1 MADSIQWCPF
11 SSWYTHPHF
20 SLSLSLTHTHTHTH
34 THTPLGLG
42 TSYRSENTGRTQRY
56 HGHYFY
62 SLPMLGNGC
71 LFLKWCWATQN
82 QHSKYI
88 PTWEIHIH
96 AQKSIPLDALNQNL
110 ILVFFSICVTKIY
123 HLLSSEMPL
132 FLFYF
137 QHYNS
142 RAKDSAV
149 FWTLWYIIPT
159 FWTKILTC
167 NTWKFPFFKEKNIKG
182 HRKPCC

>member
-1 MADSIQWCPF
+1 MSFFVLIH
-11 SSWYTHPHF
+11 SSP
-20 SLSLSLTHTHTHTH
+20 SLSLSLSLSLSH

-42 TSYRSENTGRTQRY
+42 MSYRGENTGRTQRY

-62 SLPMLGNGC
+62 SLPMIVNECLRINIASISLLGKSTYMLRS
-71 LFLKWCWATQN
+71 LFLW
-82 QHSKYI
+82 
-88 PTWEIHIH
+88 
-96 AQKSIPLDALNQNL
+96 
-110 ILVFFSICVTKIY
+110 ILSTKISSCFLF
-123 HLLSSEMPL
+123 HLCYKNIPPAIQWNAT

-159 FWTKILTC
+159 FWRKILTC
-167 NTWKFPFFKEKNIKG
+167 NTWKFPFYKEKNIKG